1 MKDERGERK
10 EEREEMREEK
20 REGRE
25 ASFDTKPYNIIKN
38 RLRTLELQPIFFNK
52 RNLLLLLEKIL
63 TLVKKVIH
71 AILSLLTRCLWLL
84 YLSLS
89 CGARAEGACT
99 LC

>member
-1 MKDERGERK
+1 MRDERGK
-10 EEREEMREEK
+10 MREEK

-25 ASFDTKPYNIIKN
+25 ESFDIKLYNIIKN
-38 RLRTLELQPIFFNK
+38 RLLTLELQPIFFDK

-71 AILSLLTRCLWLL
+71 AILSLLTRCRWLL

-89 CGARAEGACT
+89 CGARTEGACT

>member
-1 MKDERGERK
+1 MREERGKRK
-10 EEREEMREEK
+10 EERGEWK
-20 REGRE
+20 EGVE
-25 ASFDTKPYNIIKN
+25 SFDIKLYNIIKN
-38 RLRTLELQPIFFNK
+38 RLLTLELQPIFFNK

-71 AILSLLTRCLWLL
+71 ALLSLLTRCRWLL
-84 YLSLS
+84 CLSLR

>member
-1 MKDERGERK
+1 MKDERGE
-10 EEREEMREEK
+10 MREKK
-20 REGRE
+20 RERRE

-38 RLRTLELQPIFFNK
+38 RLLTLELQPIFFNK

-71 AILSLLTRCLWLL
+71 AILSLLTRCRWLL